1 MRGLAQRY
9 AKTRPM
15 GTQVSTLWPS
25 SMLNVTS
32 SLSLG
37 FGISKIALAVLAKR
51 IIWAVHQ
58 GQKGHLKY
66 RCERCFL
73 RRTGLFL
80 GTGDESP
87 VSTALVPCVL
97 RTVLMCVISSDQLLP
112 C

>member
-1 MRGLAQRY
+1 
-9 AKTRPM
+9 
-15 GTQVSTLWPS
+15 
-25 SMLNVTS
+25 MLNVTS

-51 IIWAVHQ
+51 IVWAV

-80 GTGDESP
+80 GTVDESP
-87 VSTALVPCVL
+87 ASTALVPCVL